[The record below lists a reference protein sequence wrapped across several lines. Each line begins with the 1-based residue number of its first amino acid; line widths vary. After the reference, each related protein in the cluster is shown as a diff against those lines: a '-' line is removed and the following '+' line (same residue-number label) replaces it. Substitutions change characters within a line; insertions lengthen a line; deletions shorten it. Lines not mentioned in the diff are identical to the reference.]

1 MYVMTMTGASLINS
15 AGSKKPS
22 GLVSSSHTV
31 YMVGLSRCY
40 TCCFRMHATHKHA
53 LRIAPAAAAI
63 IYSYLLVLVGKCVAI
78 CAI

>member
-1 MYVMTMTGASLINS
+1 MSVMTMTGASLINS

-40 TCCFRMHATHKHA
+40 TYCFRMHATHKHA
-53 LRIAPAAAAI
+53 LRIAPAAGA

-78 CAI
+78 CAM